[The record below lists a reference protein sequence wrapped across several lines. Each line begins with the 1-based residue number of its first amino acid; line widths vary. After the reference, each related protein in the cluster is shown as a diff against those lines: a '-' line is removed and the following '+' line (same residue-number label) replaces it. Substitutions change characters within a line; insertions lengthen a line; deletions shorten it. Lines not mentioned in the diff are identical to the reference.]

1 MDFVLKENAPTHSQ
15 LKVLFK
21 DIVKNFPNHAIFKK
35 DYTSIKTELSKA
47 LENSNGLS
55 DREYYVSEDIT
66 YVLHTERENTNIQ
79 ASKIENALKKGILD
93 DEIEDAVLGKL
104 RVSTANTLAARLNE
118 LINETN
124 YNYFHCPDSIQE
136 DDSICEH
143 YLSFVIRACIY
154 RLGADLRL
162 LRGTAA
168 SAEQYAAAAYQHYL
182 EAQENAESCY
192 DKEKRAQQRRA
203 VAQAGGREKA
213 KKYIEPLK
221 KELMRL
227 LREKQ
232 PEGGWPTLTAAVTAL
247 EPDIKALREEIGP
260 DKSSITL
267 DRRLLEWLREPEI
280 RAVFTETAKKKYPYA

>member
-1 MDFVLKENAPTHSQ
+1 MKENAPTHSQ
-15 LKVLFK
+15 LKALFE
-21 DIVKNFPNHAIFKK
+21 DIAKNFPKHAIFEK

-55 DREYYVSEDIT
+55 DSEYYVSEDIT
-66 YVLHTERENTNIQ
+66 YVLRIEREDTKK
-79 ASKIENALKKGILD
+79 ASKIENALKKGIWN

-124 YNYFHCPDSIQE
+124 YNYFHCPSSIQE

-154 RLGADLRL
+154 RIGADLRL
-162 LRGTAA
+162 LHGTAA
-168 SAEQYAAAAYQHYL
+168 GAEQYAAAASQHYL
-182 EAQENAESCY
+182 EAQENAKSCY
-192 DKEKRAQQRRA
+192 NKEKRALQRRA
-203 VAQAGGREKA
+203 VAQEGGREKA

-227 LREKQ
+227 LKEKQ

-247 EPDIKALREEIGP
+247 EPDIKALREKLEP
-260 DKSSITL
+260 DQSSINLT
-267 DRRLLEWLREPEI
+267 RRLLEWLREPEI
-280 RAVFTETAKKKYPYA
+280 RAVFNETAKK